1 MLRKN
6 LRSSECALVAVQVD
20 GVFCLVRTNFF

>member
-1 MLRKN
+1 
-6 LRSSECALVAVQVD
+6 VQVD